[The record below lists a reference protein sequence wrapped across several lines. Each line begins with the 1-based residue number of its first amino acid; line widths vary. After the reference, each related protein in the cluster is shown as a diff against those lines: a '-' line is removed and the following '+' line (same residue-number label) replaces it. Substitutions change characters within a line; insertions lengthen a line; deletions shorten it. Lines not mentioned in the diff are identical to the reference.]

1 MIRVVD
7 YDPDWPVAYSD
18 EARNVS
24 KAAGN
29 TLLRIHHIGSTS
41 IPGIK
46 AKPVIDI
53 LLEVE
58 SVEALDERTMEFQA
72 LGYEVMGEFGIPGR
86 RYYRRD
92 NDSGVRTHQI
102 HAFKAGAPDV
112 VRHLAFRD
120 YMRSHP
126 TVASQYGELK
136 ARLAKEHSHGMG
148 AYTDGKDS
156 FVKEHER
163 LALQW
168 MAERLRGSTG

>member
-7 YDPDWPVAYSD
+7 YDSDWLVAYSD
-18 EARNVS
+18 EAKDVS

-29 TLLRIHHIGSTS
+29 TLVCIHHIGSTS

-46 AKPVIDI
+46 AKPIIDI

-58 SVEALDERTMEFQA
+58 SLDALDERAMEFEA
-72 LGYEVMGEFGIPGR
+72 LGYEVMGEFGIPDR

-92 NDSGVRTHQI
+92 NSSGVRTHQI
-102 HAFKAGAPDV
+102 HAFKAGVPDV
-112 VRHLAFRD
+112 ARHLAFRD

-126 TVASQYGELK
+126 IVASQYGELK
-136 ARLAKEHSHGMG
+136 ARLAKEHSHDMD
-148 AYTDGKDS
+148 AYMDGKDS
-156 FVKEHER
+156 FVKDHEK

-168 MAERLRGSTG
+168 VKERLRESTA